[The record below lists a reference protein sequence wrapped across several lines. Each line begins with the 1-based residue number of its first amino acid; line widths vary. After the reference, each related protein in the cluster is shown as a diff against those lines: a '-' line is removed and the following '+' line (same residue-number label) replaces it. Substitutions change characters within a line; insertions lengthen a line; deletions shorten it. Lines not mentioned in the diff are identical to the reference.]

1 MSKIINFEC
10 NTLARLKKRF
20 IFAIN
25 LRGIMKKFV
34 LPFLALFV
42 MTARAQSLTKQQMLE
57 DYDQLYTTLTTK
69 VPHFAVRKKV
79 TDIDIPR
86 ELRRIRHDID
96 TVTCDGGFY
105 DVIFR
110 ALIACNDMHVSP
122 NQTKDS
128 VAMARTKE
136 AYQKYYRY
144 SSSKVYK
151 VYYIDGKYL
160 TRGFQNKDAEVIPFF
175 SELTHVNGIP
185 IDKYVAK
192 YNRLVSDATRWDF
205 KYKKA
210 WVSGLF
216 DPRMIFNTDKIT
228 WTVII
233 DGKPQTIDMTE
244 LGYIYPRDFFDDFVF
259 KVDYFQRDFTLYI
272 RIPKM
277 DYGKIEWL
285 EDEIAKHKGEPLRR
299 VVIDVRGNGGG
310 SDIVWTHV
318 LSAIIGRPMHFNLW
332 QASKDIGVFTPEDSI
347 QKPIKVYG
355 DRLIACYDQGD
366 WTKLKPSERSLG
378 YDGKI
383 YVMVD
388 EFIFSSTSSFLSVC
402 QKIDRLISIGRPT
415 GYFVGIG
422 ATPWGDILR
431 HSRFSYR
438 YPVTIETTDADPR
451 HPETYYKDQVEVEV
465 VPTVEEL
472 RTQAFYNKA
481 QHAEEFLYNHDWVFR
496 KILEESK

>member
-1 MSKIINFEC
+1 MNKKIII
-10 NTLARLKKRF
+10 TALLAILT
-20 IFAIN
+20 ISA
-25 LRGIMKKFV
+25 G
-34 LPFLALFV
+34 
-42 MTARAQSLTKQQMLE
+42 AQSLTKQQMLE
-57 DYDQLYTTLTTK
+57 DYDQLYTTLTK
-69 VPHFAVRKKV
+69 NNPYFAVRKHV
-79 TDIDIPR
+79 TGIDISK
-86 ELRRIRHDID
+86 EMRRIRHDID

-136 AYQKYYRY
+136 AYQKYFRY
-144 SSSKVYK
+144 GNSKANK

-192 YNRLVSDATRWDF
+192 YNRLVNDATRWDF
-205 KYKKA
+205 KHKKA
-210 WVSGLF
+210 WATNLY
-216 DPRMIFNTDKIT
+216 DPRMVCNTDEFT

-244 LGYIYPRDFFDDFVF
+244 LGYIYPRDFFDDSVF
-259 KVDYFQRDFTLYI
+259 KVDYFQRDSTLYI
-272 RIPKM
+272 RLPRM
-277 DYGKIEWL
+277 NYGKIEWL
-285 EDEIAKHKGEPLRR
+285 EDEIAKYKGEPLRR
-299 VVIDVRGNGGG
+299 VIIDVRGNGGG
-310 SDIVWTHV
+310 SDMVWTRV
-318 LSAIIGRPMHFNLW
+318 ISAIIDRPMHFNLW

-355 DRLIACYDQGD
+355 DRLIACFDQGD
-366 WTKLKPSERSLG
+366 WTTLKPSERSLG

-388 EFIFSSTSSFLSVC
+388 ENIFSSTSSFLSVC
-402 QKIDRLISIGRPT
+402 QKIDRLVSVGRPT

-451 HPETYYKDQVEVEV
+451 HPETYYKDQVEIEV
-465 VPTVEEL
+465 LPTIEEL
-472 RTQAFYNKA
+472 RTQTFYNKG
-481 QHAEEFLYNHDWVFR
+481 QHTEEFLYNHDWVFR
-496 KILEESK
+496 KILTLP

>member
-1 MSKIINFEC
+1 
-10 NTLARLKKRF
+10 
-20 IFAIN
+20 
-25 LRGIMKKFV
+25 MKKIV

-79 TDIDIPR
+79 TGIDIPR

-110 ALIACNDMHVSP
+110 ALAACNDQHVSP

-128 VAMARTKE
+128 VAMARTKD
-136 AYQKYYRY
+136 AYQKYFRY
-144 SSSKVYK
+144 GSSKVYK

-160 TRGFQNKDAEVIPFF
+160 TRGFQNKDSEVIPFF

-205 KYKKA
+205 KHKKA
-210 WVSGLF
+210 WSSSLY
-216 DPRMIFNTDKIT
+216 DPRMVCNTNKFT

-233 DGKPQTIDMTE
+233 DGKSQTIDMTE
-244 LGYIYPRDFFDDFVF
+244 LSYIYPRDFFDDFVF
-259 KVDYFQRDFTLYI
+259 KVDYFQRDSTLYI

-299 VVIDVRGNGGG
+299 VDIDVRGNGGG
-310 SDIVWTHV
+310 SDMVWTHV
-318 LSAIIGRPMHFNLW
+318 LSAIIDKPMHFNLW
-332 QASKDIGVFTPEDSI
+332 QASKEIGVFTQEDSI

-355 DRLIACYDQGD
+355 DRLIACFDQGD
-366 WTKLKPSERSLG
+366 WTTLKPSERTLG

-388 EFIFSSTSSFLSVC
+388 ENIFSSTSSFLSVC
-402 QKIDRLISIGRPT
+402 QKIDRLVSVGRST

-422 ATPWGDILR
+422 ATPWGDILP
-431 HSRFSYR
+431 HSHFSYR
-438 YPVTIETTDADPR
+438 YPVTIETTDTDPH
-451 HPETYYKDQVEVEV
+451 HPETYYKDQVEIEV
-465 VPTVEEL
+465 WPTIEEL
-472 RTQAFYNKA
+472 RTQTFYNKG
-481 QHAEEFLYNHDWVFR
+481 QHTEEFLYNHDWVFR
-496 KILEESK
+496 KILEETK